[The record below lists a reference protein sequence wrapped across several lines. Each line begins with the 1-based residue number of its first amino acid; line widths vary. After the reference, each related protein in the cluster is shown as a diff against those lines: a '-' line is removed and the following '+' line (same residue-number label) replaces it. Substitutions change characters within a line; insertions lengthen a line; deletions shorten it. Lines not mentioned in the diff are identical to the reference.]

1 MLPVRWSAEALTD
14 LEQILG
20 YIAERNPV
28 AADRL
33 LAIAAETAE
42 RLSEHPHLYR
52 PGRVAGT
59 REAVIHPNY
68 IIVYRVGPSVID
80 ILGVLHARQAY
91 PPG

>member
-1 MLPVRWSAEALTD
+1 MLPVSWSAEALAD

-20 YIAERNPV
+20 YIAERNPA

-33 LAIAAETAE
+33 LAIAADTAE
-42 RLSEHPHLYR
+42 RLSEHPYLYR

-68 IIVYRVGPSVID
+68 IIVYRVGPSVVD
-80 ILGVLHARQAY
+80 ILSVLHARQAY

>member
-1 MLPVRWSAEALTD
+1 MLPVNWSAEALSD

-20 YIAERNPV
+20 YIADRNPT

-33 LAIAAETAE
+33 LAIATYTAE
-42 RLSEHPHLYR
+42 RLSEHPYLYR

-68 IIVYRVGPSVID
+68 IIVYRVGPSVVD
-80 ILGVLHARQAY
+80 ILSVLHARQAY

>member
-1 MLPVRWSAEALTD
+1 MLPVSWSAEALTD
-14 LEQILG
+14 LKQILG

-42 RLSEHPHLYR
+42 RLSEDPYLYR

-59 REAVIHPNY
+59 REAVAHPNY
-68 IIVYRVGPSVID
+68 IIVYRVGSSVID